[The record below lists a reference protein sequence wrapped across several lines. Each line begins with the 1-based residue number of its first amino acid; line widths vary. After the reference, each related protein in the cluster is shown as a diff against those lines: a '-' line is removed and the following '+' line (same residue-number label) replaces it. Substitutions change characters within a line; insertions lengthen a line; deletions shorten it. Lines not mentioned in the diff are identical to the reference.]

1 MAFIVDSTKTKIMGV
16 PDPTHGVHDARG
28 SSFGADVLKIAGG
41 TVLAQLVIMVASPI
55 VARLYGPES
64 FGLAALFASIT
75 GIIGVAACMRYEYSI
90 MLPSSDEAAAN
101 LLGLS
106 LLISALTG
114 VLTTS
119 AVWFFGEPFSQLIKA
134 PNLAHYLWFVPPSIF
149 FGGAFL
155 ALNYWNSRA
164 KRFFR
169 LSIAR
174 VTSSAT
180 TTGAQL
186 GAGLSGHATGGSL
199 IGAIVA
205 GSAAST
211 LILAAQIWRDD
222 GRMIR
227 GCLSWRSMISGL
239 KRYRKFPLLDSWSAI
254 LNAVSWQLP
263 IFLLSAFFSQ
273 TVVGYYALGL
283 DVLQLPMSLIGS
295 AIGQVFF
302 QRAAEAKF
310 QGSLPEVVES
320 TFVRLGMV
328 EVFPILL
335 LSLAGR
341 DLFVVIFGPTWAE
354 AGVYV
359 QILALWTFIT
369 FVTSPICTL
378 FSVLERQGTF
388 LAFNATL
395 FAARATALTLGGM
408 SGNARFTLALFT
420 AISVTA
426 WGCLCI
432 WILKKMDIPLRRI
445 VRSYAR
451 YVAYCVPL
459 FALAAGRWTLAL
471 SPDET
476 VLGCILAAVFYY
488 LAAVAQDEALRS
500 PLFDLL
506 KRMGIAR

>member
-1 MAFIVDSTKTKIMGV
+1 MESSKAKIMEV
-16 PDPTHGVHDARG
+16 PDPMHNVHDAG
-28 SSFGADVLKIAGG
+28 GDSFGADVLKIVGG
-41 TVLAQLVIMVASPI
+41 TVLAQFMIIVASPI

-75 GIIGVAACMRYEYSI
+75 GIIGVVACMRYEYSI
-90 MLPSSDEAAAN
+90 MLPSSDEEAAN

-106 LLISALTG
+106 LFISALTG
-114 VLTTS
+114 ALMIP
-119 AVWFFGEPFSQLIKA
+119 AVWFFGDSFSQLIKA

-149 FGGAFL
+149 FGGAFM
-155 ALNYWNSRA
+155 ALNYWNSRTR
-164 KRFFR
+164 RFFR
-169 LSIAR
+169 ISMAR
-174 VTSSAT
+174 VTGSAT

-186 GAGLSGHATGGSL
+186 EEGLAGHAIGGSL

-222 GRMIR
+222 GWIIR
-227 GCLSWRSMISGL
+227 RCLSWRSMISGL
-239 KRYRKFPLLDSWSAI
+239 KRYRKFPLLDSWSAL

-263 IFLLSAFFSQ
+263 TFLLSTFFSQ
-273 TVVGYYALGL
+273 TVVGYYVLGL

-310 QGSLPEVVES
+310 HGSSPKVVEP

-328 EVFPILL
+328 GVFPILL
-335 LSLAGR
+335 LSLTGR
-341 DLFVVIFGPTWAE
+341 DLFLVIFGPTWAE

-388 LAFNATL
+388 LAFNTTL
-395 FAARATALTLGGM
+395 FAARATALILGGM
-408 SGNARFTLALFT
+408 AGNARFTLALFT
-420 AISVTA
+420 AASVTA

-432 WILKKMDIPLRRI
+432 WLLKEMDIPLRKI
-445 VRSYAR
+445 IRSYAR
-451 YVAYCVPL
+451 YMAYCVPL
-459 FALAAGRWTLAL
+459 FALAAGRCTLAL

-488 LAAVAQDEALRS
+488 LATIAQDEALRS
-500 PLFDLL
+500 PLLDLL
-506 KRMGIAR
+506 KRRGIAR

>member
-1 MAFIVDSTKTKIMGV
+1 VDSSKTKLRGA
-16 PDPTHGVHDARG
+16 PSSACNARG
-28 SSFGADVLKIAGG
+28 GSFGADVLKISGG
-41 TVLAQLVIMVASPI
+41 TVLAQLIIMVASPM

-64 FGLAALFASIT
+64 FGLAAIFASIT

-90 MLPSSDEAAAN
+90 MLPTSDEEAAN

-106 LLISALTG
+106 LAISALTG
-114 VLTTS
+114 ALMIPV
-119 AVWFFGEPFSQLIKA
+119 VWFLGEPLSQMIKA
-134 PNLAHYLWFVPPSIF
+134 PDLIPYLWFVPPSIF

-155 ALNYWNSRA
+155 ALNFWNSRTR
-164 KRFFR
+164 RFLR
-169 LSIAR
+169 LSLAR
-174 VTSSAT
+174 VTSSTT

-186 GAGLSGHATGGSL
+186 WEGLADQATGGSL
-199 IGAIVA
+199 IGAAVA

-222 GRMIR
+222 GNMIR

-254 LNAVSWQLP
+254 MNAISWQLP
-263 IFLLSAFFSQ
+263 TFLLSTFFSQ
-273 TVVGYYALGL
+273 TVVGYYALGMNI
-283 DVLQLPMSLIGS
+283 LQLPMSIIGS

-302 QRAAEAKF
+302 QRAAEARF
-310 QGSLPEVVES
+310 RGSLPEVVES

-328 EVFPILL
+328 GVFPILL

-388 LAFNATL
+388 LAFNISL
-395 FAARATALTLGGM
+395 FIARAMALTLGGM
-408 SGNARFTLALFT
+408 TGDARLTLALFT
-420 AISVTA
+420 AVSVTA
-426 WGCLCI
+426 WGGLCI
-432 WILKKMDIPLRRI
+432 WILKKTSVPLRRI

-451 YVAYCVPL
+451 YMAYCVPL
-459 FALAAGRWTLAL
+459 FATAAGRWTLAL
-471 SPDET
+471 SSDEA
-476 VLGCILAAVFYY
+476 VLACVLAAAFYY